1 MWYRIWDYSWS
12 CSLGIQIK
20 AGKEFLET
28 VYQGGSQSFHL
39 FRNFS
44 KILKSR
50 WKMLLKKLLDRGSF
64 YIFHFYWIFI
74 NKYSQL
80 LQKLAEISNVQI
92 FVNDFCTFYKKS
104 LKKSLI
110 FEKFLQEFSW
120 IPTVDYLPNHNLYLL
135 NEWKSLK
142 IP

>member
-1 MWYRIWDYSWS
+1 
-12 CSLGIQIK
+12 
-20 AGKEFLET
+20 
-28 VYQGGSQSFHL
+28 
-39 FRNFS
+39 
-44 KILKSR
+44 
-50 WKMLLKKLLDRGSF
+50 MLLKKLVDRGSF

-80 LQKLAEISNVQI
+80 LQKLAETSDVQI

-120 IPTVDYLPNHNLYLL
+120 IPTADYLPAFFEIR
-135 NEWKSLK
+135 NESR
-142 IP
+142 